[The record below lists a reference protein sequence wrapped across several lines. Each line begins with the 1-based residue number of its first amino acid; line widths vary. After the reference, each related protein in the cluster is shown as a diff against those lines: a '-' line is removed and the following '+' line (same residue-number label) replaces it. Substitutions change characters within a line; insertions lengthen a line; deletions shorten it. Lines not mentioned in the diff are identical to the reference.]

1 MEKMRFEGKVV
12 IVTGASSG
20 IGRSTA
26 RLFAMEGAKVVAAA
40 RRMKRLEDLRDK
52 VAAENAPGVI
62 LPVKTDVRD
71 PAQIEAM
78 FDTCLKEFGHLDI
91 LVNNAGVLDGQLPI
105 HETTPEVYDMI
116 YETNQRAVFLCC
128 QRAIRI
134 FLEQGTPANIVN
146 VASAASLRGLKG
158 GAMYVNQAR
167 RARPDAQHLRFLLRA
182 RHPLQLHRAR
192 EHPHRDQQSAARKG
206 HRHPRVADARRQGR
220 PAAHHHEAWREKAHA
235 RKAEG
240 LCQRH
245 RLSRR
250 RRRRALHLRRGAEGR
265 RRLAE
270 YVTRTQ
276 RRQND
281 VYAV

>member
-62 LPVKTDVRD
+62 LPVKTDVRN

-128 QRAIRI
+128 QRAIKI
-134 FLEQGTPANIVN
+134 FLEKGTPANIVN

-158 GAMYVNQAR
+158 GAMYVTTKHAVLGLTRNISASFFER
-167 RARPDAQHLRFLLRA
+167 GIRCNCIEPANILTEINKVP
-182 RHPLQLHRAR
+182 R
-192 EHPHRDQQSAARKG
+192 EMGIGILEWQMR
-206 HRHPRVADARRQGR
+206 
-220 PAAHHHEAWREKAHA
+220 AAHHHEARREKAHA

-250 RRRRALHLRRGAEGR
+250 RRRRALHFRRGAEGR
-265 RRLAE
+265 CRLAE

>member
-40 RRMKRLEDLRDK
+40 RRLKRLEDLRDK

-105 HETTPEVYDMI
+105 HETPQEVYDMI
-116 YETNQRAVFLCC
+116 YETNQRAVYLCC
-128 QRAIRI
+128 QRAIKI

-146 VASAASLRGLKG
+146 VASAASLRGLEG
-158 GAMYVNQAR
+158 RRDVRHNQAR

-182 RHPLQLHRAR
+182 QA
-192 EHPHRDQQSAARKG
+192 SAATG
-206 HRHPRVADARRQGR
+206 IE
-220 PAAHHHEAWREKAHA
+220 PANILTEINKVPREKGIGILEWQMRAGKAAPLHTITKPGEKKPMLGKPKDCANAIAYLADDVAA
-235 RKAEG
+235 RYI
-240 LCQRH
+240 
-245 RLSRR
+245 S
-250 RRRRALHLRRGAEGR
+250 GAELKVDAGW
-265 RRLAE
+265 L
-270 YVTRTQ
+270 
-276 RRQND
+276 NM
-281 VYAV
+281 

>member
-40 RRMKRLEDLRDK
+40 RRLKRLEDLRDK

-158 GAMYVNQAR
+158 GAMLAFQLALAICKKSGAFFCIDEDQRNTLIVIKKREMLIDAPIVGYRQISQAVFIVKSAVGTG
-167 RARPDAQHLRFLLRA
+167 RASTDIIQ
-182 RHPLQLHRAR
+182 
-192 EHPHRDQQSAARKG
+192 E
-206 HRHPRVADARRQGR
+206 
-220 PAAHHHEAWREKAHA
+220 
-235 RKAEG
+235 
-240 LCQRH
+240 
-245 RLSRR
+245 
-250 RRRRALHLRRGAEGR
+250 
-265 RRLAE
+265 
-270 YVTRTQ
+270 
-276 RRQND
+276 
-281 VYAV
+281 

>member
-40 RRMKRLEDLRDK
+40 RRLKRLEDLRDK

-71 PAQIEAM
+71 PAQIDAM

-91 LVNNAGVLDGQLPI
+91 LVNNAGMLDGQL
-105 HETTPEVYDMI
+105 Y
-116 YETNQRAVFLCC
+116 LCC
-128 QRAIRI
+128 QRAIKI

-158 GAMYVNQAR
+158 GAMYVMTKHAVLGLTRNISASFFERGIRCNCIEPANILTEINKVPREKGIGILEWQM
-167 RARPDAQHLRFLLRA
+167 RAGKAA
-182 RHPLQLHRAR
+182 PLHTITKPGEKKPMLGKPKDCANAIAYLA
-192 EHPHRDQQSAARKG
+192 DDVAARYI
-206 HRHPRVADARRQGR
+206 
-220 PAAHHHEAWREKAHA
+220 
-235 RKAEG
+235 
-240 LCQRH
+240 
-245 RLSRR
+245 S
-250 RRRRALHLRRGAEGR
+250 GAELKVDAGW
-265 RRLAE
+265 L
-270 YVTRTQ
+270 
-276 RRQND
+276 NM
-281 VYAV
+281 

>member
-40 RRMKRLEDLRDK
+40 RRLKRLEDLRDK

-158 GAMYVNQAR
+158 GAMYVTTKHAVLGLTRNISASFFER
-167 RARPDAQHLRFLLRA
+167 GIRCNW
-182 RHPLQLHRAR
+182 HRAR
-192 EHPHRDQQSAARKG
+192 KHPHRDQQGAARKG
-206 HRHPRVADARRQGR
+206 HRHPRVADARRQGG

-235 RKAEG
+235 RQAER
-240 LCQRH
+240 LRQRH
-245 RLSRR
+245 RLPGR
-250 RRRRALHLRRGAEGR
+250 RRRRALHLRCGAEGR
-265 RRLAE
+265 RRLAQH
-270 YVTRTQ
+270 VT
-276 RRQND
+276 
-281 VYAV
+281 AHIC

>member
-158 GAMYVNQAR
+158 GAMYVTTKHAVLGLTRNISASFFER
-167 RARPDAQHLRFLLRA
+167 GIRCNCIEPANILTEIRAKRASASSSGRCAPARPPRCTPSRS
-182 RHPLQLHRAR
+182 P
-192 EHPHRDQQSAARKG
+192 ARKS
-206 HRHPRVADARRQGR
+206 PCS
-220 PAAHHHEAWREKAHA
+220 E
-235 RKAEG
+235 
-240 LCQRH
+240 
-245 RLSRR
+245 SRR
-250 RRRRALHLRRGAEGR
+250 TVPTPSPISPTTSPRATSPARS
-265 RRLAE
+265 
-270 YVTRTQ
+270 
-276 RRQND
+276 
-281 VYAV
+281 

>member
-158 GAMYVNQAR
+158 GAMYVTTKHAVLGLTRNISASFFERGIRCNCIEPANILTEINKVPREMGIGILEWQM
-167 RARPDAQHLRFLLRA
+167 RAGKAA
-182 RHPLQLHRAR
+182 PLHTITK
-192 EHPHRDQQSAARKG
+192 PG
-206 HRHPRVADARRQGR
+206 
-220 PAAHHHEAWREKAHA
+220 EK
-235 RKAEG
+235 KPM
-240 LCQRH
+240 
-245 RLSRR
+245 
-250 RRRRALHLRRGAEGR
+250 
-265 RRLAE
+265 RLAE

>member
-1 MEKMRFEGKVV
+1 MEKMRFEGKIV

-40 RRMKRLEDLRDK
+40 RRLKRLEDLRDK

-134 FLEQGTPANIVN
+134 FFERGIRCNCIEPANILTEINKVPREKGIGILEWQMR
-146 VASAASLRGLKG
+146 AGKAA
-158 GAMYVNQAR
+158 
-167 RARPDAQHLRFLLRA
+167 
-182 RHPLQLHRAR
+182 PLHTITKPGEKKPILGKPKDCANAIAYLA
-192 EHPHRDQQSAARKG
+192 DDVAARYI
-206 HRHPRVADARRQGR
+206 
-220 PAAHHHEAWREKAHA
+220 
-235 RKAEG
+235 
-240 LCQRH
+240 
-245 RLSRR
+245 S
-250 RRRRALHLRRGAEGR
+250 GAELKVDAGW
-265 RRLAE
+265 L
-270 YVTRTQ
+270 
-276 RRQND
+276 NM
-281 VYAV
+281 

>member
-40 RRMKRLEDLRDK
+40 RRLKRLEDLRDK

-134 FLEQGTPANIVN
+134 FLAVLGLTRNISASFFERGIRCNCIEPANILTEINKVPREKGIGILEWQMR
-146 VASAASLRGLKG
+146 AGKAA
-158 GAMYVNQAR
+158 
-167 RARPDAQHLRFLLRA
+167 
-182 RHPLQLHRAR
+182 PLHTITKPGEKKPILGKPKDCANAIAYLA
-192 EHPHRDQQSAARKG
+192 DDVAARYI
-206 HRHPRVADARRQGR
+206 
-220 PAAHHHEAWREKAHA
+220 
-235 RKAEG
+235 
-240 LCQRH
+240 
-245 RLSRR
+245 S
-250 RRRRALHLRRGAEGR
+250 GAELKVDAGW
-265 RRLAE
+265 L
-270 YVTRTQ
+270 
-276 RRQND
+276 NM
-281 VYAV
+281 

>member
-1 MEKMRFEGKVV
+1 MEKMRFEGKIV

-40 RRMKRLEDLRDK
+40 RRLKRLEDLRDK

-158 GAMYVNQAR
+158 GAMYVTTKHAVLGLTRNISASFFERGIRCNCIEPANILTEINKVPREKGIGILEWQM
-167 RARPDAQHLRFLLRA
+167 RAGKAA
-182 RHPLQLHRAR
+182 PLHTITKPGEKKHILGKPKDCANAIAYLA
-192 EHPHRDQQSAARKG
+192 DDVAARYI
-206 HRHPRVADARRQGR
+206 
-220 PAAHHHEAWREKAHA
+220 
-235 RKAEG
+235 
-240 LCQRH
+240 
-245 RLSRR
+245 S
-250 RRRRALHLRRGAEGR
+250 GAELKVDAGW
-265 RRLAE
+265 L
-270 YVTRTQ
+270 
-276 RRQND
+276 NM
-281 VYAV
+281 

>member
-116 YETNQRAVFLCC
+116 Y
-128 QRAIRI
+128 
-134 FLEQGTPANIVN
+134 
-146 VASAASLRGLKG
+146 
-158 GAMYVNQAR
+158 
-167 RARPDAQHLRFLLRA
+167 
-182 RHPLQLHRAR
+182 
-192 EHPHRDQQSAARKG
+192 
-206 HRHPRVADARRQGR
+206 
-220 PAAHHHEAWREKAHA
+220 
-235 RKAEG
+235 
-240 LCQRH
+240 
-245 RLSRR
+245 
-250 RRRRALHLRRGAEGR
+250 
-265 RRLAE
+265 
-270 YVTRTQ
+270 
-276 RRQND
+276 
-281 VYAV
+281 

>member
-40 RRMKRLEDLRDK
+40 RRMKRLEELRDK

-128 QRAIRI
+128 QRAIKI
-134 FLEQGTPANIVN
+134 
-146 VASAASLRGLKG
+146 
-158 GAMYVNQAR
+158 
-167 RARPDAQHLRFLLRA
+167 
-182 RHPLQLHRAR
+182 
-192 EHPHRDQQSAARKG
+192 
-206 HRHPRVADARRQGR
+206 
-220 PAAHHHEAWREKAHA
+220 
-235 RKAEG
+235 
-240 LCQRH
+240 
-245 RLSRR
+245 LSRR

-281 VYAV
+281 VYTV